1 MSDKKQITTLQLYM
15 IVIISIAITNH
26 VLLIPVL
33 LHYGKRDS
41 WMGATLALVPMLVWT
56 CLVYFLVR
64 RSNQRNLMDWIRM
77 RTGKWVTY
85 VIQFVIILICFSH
98 SVVTIK
104 DVTMWTHVTYL
115 PRTPVVMIELLFVL
129 FCFFAAKEGIR
140 AIAIS
145 SGILLPGVIVLGY
158 FVMGANFQYKDYT
171 LLTPLFTHG
180 YGPSMMSMLLTCSAT
195 FELLSVLIL
204 QHHVRTRIRLRGLLI
219 ITTCVIGLTIG
230 PLTGA
235 IAIFGPF
242 EAADLRY
249 PAFEQWRMVTVGK
262 YISHLDFLSIFQ
274 WISGASMRTSIM
286 MFMIVDMMNIT
297 KESTRTKF
305 LIWTSL
311 GLFGASLYPL
321 SDNQMVHMLQNYY
334 YTYMFV
340 VGICL
345 SLFLLVVAMLP
356 MRRKEKMPSG

>member
-1 MSDKKQITTLQLYM
+1 MLAKNKITSLQLYM

-41 WMGATLALVPMLVWT
+41 WVGATLSLVPMLIWT
-56 CLVYFLVR
+56 CLLYFLVR
-64 RSNQRNLMDWIRM
+64 RSKQGNLMDWVRM
-77 RTGKWVTY
+77 RTGKWITHLVQLT
-85 VIQFVIILICFSH
+85 IILICFSH
-98 SVVTIK
+98 TVVTIK
-104 DVTMWTHVTYL
+104 DVTMWTHISYL
-115 PRTPVVMIELLFVL
+115 PRTPILIIELMFVL
-129 FCFFAAKEGIR
+129 FCFFAAREGIR
-140 AIAIS
+140 VIAIA
-145 SGILLPGVIVLGY
+145 SGVLIPGVVVLGY

-180 YGPSMMSMLLTCSAT
+180 YGPTVMCMLLSCSAS
-195 FELLSVLIL
+195 FEILSVLIM

-219 ITTCVIGLTIG
+219 LTTCVIGLTIG

-249 PAFEQWRMVTVGK
+249 PAFEQWRMVTMGK

-286 MFMIVDMMNIT
+286 MFIMVDMLSIT
-297 KESTRTKF
+297 KKSTRTKY
-305 LIWTSL
+305 LVWISL
-311 GLFGASLYPL
+311 GLIAASMYPL
-321 SDNQMVHMLQNYY
+321 SDNQMVHILQNYY
-334 YTYMFV
+334 YTFMFV
-340 VGICL
+340 VGLCL
-345 SLFLLVVAMLP
+345 SLFLLLVAMLP
-356 MRRKEKMPSG
+356 IRRKEKLPSG

>member
-1 MSDKKQITTLQLYM
+1 MPEKKQITTLQLYS

-41 WMGATLALVPMLVWT
+41 WLGASLATVPMLVWT

-64 RSNQRNLMDWIRM
+64 RSKQGNLMDWIRM
-77 RTGKWVTY
+77 RTGKWVTH
-85 VIQFVIILICFSH
+85 VIQFAIILICFSH

-104 DVTMWTHVTYL
+104 DVTMWTHITYL
-115 PRTPVVMIELLFVL
+115 PRTPIVMIELIFVL
-129 FCFFAAKEGIR
+129 FCFFAAREGIK

-180 YGPSMMSMLLTCSAT
+180 YGPTLMCMLLTCSAS
-195 FELLSVLIL
+195 FEMLSVLVM

-219 ITTCVIGLTIG
+219 ITTCVIGLTVG

-242 EAADLRY
+242 ESADLRY

-286 MFMIVDMMNIT
+286 MFIMVDMMRIT
-297 KESTRTKF
+297 KKSTRTKL
-305 LIWTSL
+305 LIWLCL
-311 GLFGASLYPL
+311 GLLGASMYPL
-321 SDNQMVHMLQNYY
+321 SDNQMVHIVQNYY

-340 VGICL
+340 VGLCL
-345 SLFLLVVAMLP
+345 SLFLLVVAVLP
-356 MRRKEKMPSG
+356 IRRKEKLPSG

>member
-1 MSDKKQITTLQLYM
+1 MLAKNKITSIQLYS

-41 WMGATLALVPMLVWT
+41 WMGATLALVPMIVWT
-56 CLVYFLVR
+56 CLIHFVVR
-64 RSNQRNLMDWIRM
+64 RSKQGNLMDWLRM
-77 RTGKWVTY
+77 RTGKWITHLVR
-85 VIQFVIILICFSH
+85 VAIILICISH

-115 PRTPVVMIELLFVL
+115 PRTPIFMIELIFVL
-129 FCFFAAKEGIR
+129 FCFFAAREGIKVI
-140 AIAIS
+140 AIA
-145 SGILLPGVIVLGY
+145 SGILLPSVIVLGY

-180 YGPSMMSMLLTCSAT
+180 YGPTVICMLLTCSAS
-195 FELLSVLIL
+195 FEILSILIM

-219 ITTCVIGLTIG
+219 LTICVIGLTIG

-242 EAADLRY
+242 ESADIRY
-249 PAFEQWRMVTVGK
+249 PAFEQWRMVTLGK

-286 MFMIVDMMNIT
+286 MFIIVDMMNIT
-297 KESTRTKF
+297 KKSTRTKY
-305 LIWTSL
+305 LVWISL
-311 GLFGASLYPL
+311 GLLVVSLFPL

-340 VGICL
+340 VGLCL
-345 SLFLLVVAMLP
+345 SLFLVVVAMLP
-356 MRRKEKMPSG
+356 IRRKEKMPSG